1 MNNHFQWL
9 DVIECNFSGR
19 IVDSKEELHKKY
31 PYVFILGKL
40 GRGNTVNSRMNPSK
54 RGER

>member
-9 DVIECNFSGR
+9 DVIDCKFSGGV
-19 IVDSKEELHKKY
+19 VDSKEELDKKY
-31 PYVFILGKL
+31 PPVFILGKL
-40 GRGNTVNSRMNPSK
+40 GRGNTVNLRMNPSK